1 MSSVYPQL
9 QIEDEKGTI
18 VTLHTDKGDITA
30 KLFDD
35 LAPKTVKNFIELAK
49 KDYYNNLSFF
59 RVIPNMMIETG
70 DPTGTGSGGES
81 IYGGSFEDEYNKW
94 VFNFNGALSMAN
106 QGVDS
111 NRSAFFIV
119 TSRTVNSEDAKS
131 MKGAGYP
138 DEVIEHYEKVGGSP
152 WFDQRHTV
160 FGQVMSGM
168 DVAQEIA
175 AVRRDL
181 NDRPLE
187 DVLLKSIEIKAQ

>member
-70 DPTGTGSGGES
+70 
-81 IYGGSFEDEYNKW
+81 
-94 VFNFNGALSMAN
+94 
-106 QGVDS
+106 
-111 NRSAFFIV
+111 
-119 TSRTVNSEDAKS
+119 
-131 MKGAGYP
+131 
-138 DEVIEHYEKVGGSP
+138 
-152 WFDQRHTV
+152 
-160 FGQVMSGM
+160 
-168 DVAQEIA
+168 
-175 AVRRDL
+175 
-181 NDRPLE
+181 
-187 DVLLKSIEIKAQ
+187 